1 MTLLDGAPRVVA
13 VGAQMFTDALTAQ
26 AVEVTQVEWR
36 PPLGDVGTEDQ
47 LARVLA
53 DPRHAAANARA
64 VDRMLTAGAELV
76 DVRPASEALGLRR
89 GEFLHAGPPIGWDRA
104 AGPLRGAL
112 IGAMLLEGLARTP
125 EEAETALASGDGV
138 SLDPC
143 HHHRTVGPMA
153 GVVSPS
159 MWMFELRD
167 PVHGGTAWCSL
178 NEGLGKVLRYG
189 AYGPEVVERLRWM
202 ADVLG
207 PLLQT
212 AVRARGEANPVDV
225 KSIAAQMLQMGDEGH
240 NRNRAGTLMFLRDL
254 LPDLVG
260 SGAPTT
266 DVAEAV
272 RFVGGNDHFF
282 LNLGMPACKL
292 AGDAA
297 RDVPGSSL
305 VVAMARNGTDF
316 GIQVSGTGDRWFTGP
331 ANTPEGLFLGAFGPA
346 DANPDIGDSAITET
360 AGIGG
365 FAMAAAPAI
374 VKFVGGEVADAIEAT
389 RLMYEIT
396 LAENPTYQV
405 PVLGFRGTPTGID
418 ATLVTRTGI
427 LPHINT
433 GMAGKVAGT
442 GQVGA
447 GLVNPPAGIFPAAVA
462 ALADLVPPTGTA

>member
-53 DPRHAAANARA
+53 DPRHAAANAQA

-76 DVRPASEALGLRR
+76 DVRPASEALGLRP

-112 IGAMLLEGLARTP
+112 IGAMLLEGLASTP
-125 EEAETALASGDGV
+125 EEAETALALGDGV

-202 ADVLG
+202 SAVLG
-207 PLLQT
+207 PLLQA

-225 KSIAAQMLQMGDEGH
+225 KAIAAQMLQMGDEGH

-254 LPDLVG
+254 LPDLIG
-260 SGAPTT
+260 AGAPTS

-316 GIQVSGTGDRWFTGP
+316 GIQVSGTGDQWFTGP
-331 ANTPEGLFLGAFGPA
+331 ANTPEGLYLGAFGPE

-360 AGIGG
+360 GGIGG

-447 GLVNPPAGIFPAAVA
+447 GLVNPPAEIFPAAVA
-462 ALADLVPPTGTA
+462 ALAELAPPLG